1 MAESA
6 YVFQRVDDQRELE
19 RLRMIERVFDPASR
33 RRLLA
38 TGLQAGWRCLEV
50 GPGAGSIMTWM
61 GDLVGPMGHVVGV
74 DLDPKFLSEVERPNV
89 SVVRADIRT
98 AQLSQQS
105 FDVVHAR
112 YVLIHL
118 SDYEAALTKMLDCL
132 KPGGWLVLEEPDFSA
147 SRGIAGDEHELASV
161 HKVNQAIAKMY
172 ATLRMDYAL
181 GLKLPALIQRRGLQD
196 LTVENDAPLCA
207 GGSGMA
213 TVMKMSAEQL
223 QEKYLATGV
232 VGQLDLERYCRFA
245 DAPNSW
251 AIYYATIAVSG
262 RKVGG

>member
-1 MAESA
+1 MTESA
-6 YVFQRVDDQRELE
+6 YVFQRVDDRREWE
-19 RLRMIERVFDPASR
+19 RLRAIEGVFDPASR

-38 TGLQAGWRCLEV
+38 TGLKAGWHCLEV
-50 GPGAGSIMTWM
+50 GPGAGSIMNWM
-61 GDLVGPMGHVVGV
+61 GEVVGSTGQVVAV
-74 DLDPKFLSEVERPNV
+74 DLDPKFLSDKGQPNV
-89 SVVRADIRT
+89 SVVQADIRT
-98 AQLSQQS
+98 AQLPQES

-118 SDYEAALTKMLDCL
+118 ADYEAALTEMLDCL

-147 SRGIAGDEHELASV
+147 SRGIAGEEEDLASV
-161 HKVNQAIAKMY
+161 HKVNQAIEQMY

-181 GLKLPALIQRRGLQD
+181 GLKLPGLLQQRGLKG
-196 LTVENDAPLCA
+196 LTVENEAPLCA

-223 QEKYLATGV
+223 REKYLATGV
-232 VGQLDLERYCRFA
+232 VEPVDLERYCRFA
-245 DAPNSW
+245 DDPNAW

-262 RKVGG
+262 RKAEG

>member
-1 MAESA
+1 MVQSD
-6 YVFQRVDDQRELE
+6 YVFQRVEDQRELE
-19 RLRMIERVFDPASR
+19 RLRMIELVFDPASR
-33 RRLLA
+33 RRLLLA
-38 TGLQAGWRCLEV
+38 GLQTGWRCLEV

-61 GDLVGPMGHVVGV
+61 SEVVGPSGQVVAV
-74 DLDPKFLSEVERPNV
+74 DLDPKFLSEAERPNV
-89 SVVRADIRT
+89 SVMRVDIRT
-98 AQLSQQS
+98 AQLPPQS

-118 SDYEAALTKMLDCL
+118 SDCEVALTKLFDSL

-147 SRGIAGDEHELASV
+147 SRGVTGNGQELVSFR
-161 HKVNQAIAKMY
+161 KVNQAIEQMY
-172 ATLRMDYAL
+172 TTLNMDYAL
-181 GLKLPALIQRRGLQD
+181 GLKLPASLQRRGLQH

-223 QEKYLATGV
+223 REKYLATGIAD
-232 VGQLDLERYCRFA
+232 QSDLERYCRFA
-245 DAPNSW
+245 DDPNTW

-262 RKVGG
+262 RKAGG

>member
-61 GDLVGPMGHVVGV
+61 GEVVGPMGHVVGV
-74 DLDPKFLSEVERPNV
+74 DLDLKFLREVERPNV

-118 SDYEAALTKMLDCL
+118 ADYEAALTKMLDCL

-147 SRGIAGDEHELASV
+147 SRGIAGDEHELASLN
-161 HKVNQAIAKMY
+161 KVSQAIEQMY
-172 ATLRMDYAL
+172 ATLRMDCAL
-181 GLKLPALIQRRGLQD
+181 GLKLPALLQRRGLQD
-196 LTVENDAPLCA
+196 LIVENDAPLCA
-207 GGSGMA
+207 GRSGMA

-223 QEKYLATGV
+223 REKYLATGV
-232 VGQLDLERYCRFA
+232 VEPSDLERYCRFA
-245 DAPNSW
+245 DDPKAW

-262 RKVGG
+262 QKAGG

>member
-1 MAESA
+1 MAQSE
-6 YVFQRVDDQRELE
+6 YVFQRVEVRRELE
-19 RLRMIERVFDPASR
+19 RLRIIEQVFDHASR
-33 RRLLA
+33 RRLLDA
-38 TGLQAGWRCLEV
+38 GLQAGWRCLEV
-50 GPGAGSIMTWM
+50 GPGAWSIMTWM
-61 GDLVGPMGHVVGV
+61 SEMVGPTGQVVAV
-74 DLDPKFLSEVERPNV
+74 DLDTKFLSDEDRPNV
-89 SVVRADIRT
+89 SVVRADIRM
-98 AQLSQQS
+98 AQLPQES

-118 SDYEAALTKMLDCL
+118 ADYEVALTKMLGCL

-147 SRGIAGDEHELASV
+147 SRGIVGEEQELASV
-161 HKVNQAIAKMY
+161 RKVNQAIEQMY

-181 GLKLPALIQRRGLQD
+181 GLKLPRLMQRHGLQD
-196 LTVENDAPLCA
+196 LIVENDAPLCA

-232 VGQLDLERYCRFA
+232 AAQLDLERYCRFA
-245 DAPNSW
+245 DDPNTW
-251 AIYYATIAVSG
+251 AIYYSTIAVSG

>member
-1 MAESA
+1 MADSA
-6 YVFQRVDDQRELE
+6 YVFQRVNDQRELE

-38 TGLQAGWRCLEV
+38 TGLQAGWCCLEV
-50 GPGAGSIMTWM
+50 GPGAGSIMNWM
-61 GDLVGPMGHVVGV
+61 GEVVGPTGRVVAV
-74 DLDPKFLSEVERPNV
+74 DLDLKFLREVERPNV

-118 SDYEAALTKMLDCL
+118 ADYEAALTKMLDCL

-147 SRGIAGDEHELASV
+147 SRGIAGDEEELASLN
-161 HKVNQAIAKMY
+161 KVSQAIEQMY
-172 ATLRMDYAL
+172 ATLRMDHAL
-181 GLKLPALIQRRGLQD
+181 GLKLPVLLQRRGLLD
-196 LTVENDAPLCA
+196 IVVENEAPLCA

-223 QEKYLATGV
+223 REKYLATGI
-232 VGQLDLERYCRFA
+232 VGPSDLERYCRFA
-245 DAPNSW
+245 VDPNTW

-262 RKVGG
+262 QKAGG

>member
-6 YVFQRVDDQRELE
+6 YVFQRVDDQRELD
-19 RLRMIERVFDPASR
+19 RLRMIERVFDPASQ
-33 RRLLA
+33 RRLLGA
-38 TGLQAGWRCLEV
+38 GLQSGWHCLEV
-50 GPGAGSIMTWM
+50 GPGAGSIMNWM
-61 GDLVGPMGHVVGV
+61 GEVVGSTGRVVAV
-74 DLDPKFLSEVERPNV
+74 DLDPKFLREVDRPNV

-207 GGSGMA
+207 GRSGMA

-223 QEKYLATGV
+223 SEKYLATGV
-232 VGQLDLERYCRFA
+232 VEQSDLKRYCRFA